1 MNNLVFILNMLMHF
15 VLQEFCRVLLQ
26 SPASF
31 IPLSQEIED
40 GDKWL
45 KMVELTKILVI
56 RQDLVSTN
64 NSQYQYYP
72 YYYTH
77 NKSIAKFSSYQWPT
91 SKV

>member
-1 MNNLVFILNMLMHF
+1 MYF

-26 SPASF
+26 SPAGF
-31 IPLSQEIED
+31 IPLSQNIED

-45 KMVELTKILVI
+45 KLVELTKILVI
-56 RQDLVSTN
+56 RQEDLVSTN
-64 NSQYQYYP
+64 NSQYRYYS